1 VESSRTLTFVELV
14 IVSKMMLKFA
24 AVSYENVEMEKFR
37 GKSHC
42 GEIYPLFPKVFAEYF
57 VRDRKQPIDY
67 NNYSF

>member
-1 VESSRTLTFVELV
+1 
-14 IVSKMMLKFA
+14 MMLKFA
-24 AVSYENVEMEKFR
+24 AVSYKNVEMEKFR

-42 GEIYPLFPKVFAEYF
+42 GEIYPLFPNVFVEYF